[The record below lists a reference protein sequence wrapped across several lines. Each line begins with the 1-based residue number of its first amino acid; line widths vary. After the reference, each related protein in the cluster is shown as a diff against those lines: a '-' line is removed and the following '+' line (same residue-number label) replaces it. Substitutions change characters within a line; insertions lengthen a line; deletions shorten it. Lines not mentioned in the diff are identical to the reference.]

1 MRLILILLAIIV
13 LTGIIRGAFY
23 NLNKVVCH
31 AFDKS
36 YVEFPTC
43 EMKIRSRGVA
53 VFNLNMTL
61 HKKPVHSVVLN
72 LELFKKSNGYRPFLF
87 NQTIDFCYYQRNPMA
102 YTLFQSFH
110 KTFLAAS
117 NMNHTCPYNVSMNYK
132 LMQYFSYF
140 IRYTARPHN

>member
-13 LTGIIRGAFY
+13 LPGIIRGAFY

-36 YVEFPTC
+36 YVEFATC

-87 NQTIDFCYYQRNPMA
+87 NQSIDFVIISEIQWHTLCSSHFTKLFSQRQ
-102 YTLFQSFH
+102 T
-110 KTFLAAS
+110 
-117 NMNHTCPYNVSMNYK
+117 
-132 LMQYFSYF
+132 
-140 IRYTARPHN
+140 